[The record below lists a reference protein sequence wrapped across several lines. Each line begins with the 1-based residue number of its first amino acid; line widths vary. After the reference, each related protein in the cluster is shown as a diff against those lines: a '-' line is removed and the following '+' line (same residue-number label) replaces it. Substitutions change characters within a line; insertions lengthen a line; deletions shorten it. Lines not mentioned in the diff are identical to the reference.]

1 MQPRQISV
9 RMTVEQGRK
18 LSSILQAMIKADDAM
33 SVEEARKGVVSK
45 ALRYAKH
52 SEECTRILEAVESA
66 IAHRPLPLYMYDE
79 IEVVE

>member
-18 LSSILQAMIKADDAM
+18 LSAILQAMIKADDAM
-33 SVEEARKGVVSK
+33 SVEEARKGIVSK

-52 SEECTRILEAVESA
+52 SQDCTEMLEAVELG
-66 IAHRPLPLYMYDE
+66 IARRPLPLYVFEE
-79 IEVVE
+79 IEVVH